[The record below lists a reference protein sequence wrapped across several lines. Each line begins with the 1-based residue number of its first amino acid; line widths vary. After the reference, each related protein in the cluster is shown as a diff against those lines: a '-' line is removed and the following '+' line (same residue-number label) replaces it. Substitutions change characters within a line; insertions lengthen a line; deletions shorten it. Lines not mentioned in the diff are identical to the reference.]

1 MQKGIDENW
10 AAALEHNPE
19 AFARVVWVT
28 TFLFHCSRFYMYAPD
43 FFSLLP
49 SSGYVICGYGSQ
61 WCTFEGNNYSFF
73 LYAWLISLPLF
84 LSLPLWWFKVQA
96 CTFILKSII
105 WCFKEK
111 NYNFVLVS
119 VCFCLW
125 ELFEKYFGIFLI
137 IK

>member
-1 MQKGIDENW
+1 MRTGLLHW
-10 AAALEHNPE
+10 S
-19 AFARVVWVT
+19 T
-28 TFLFHCSRFYMYAPD
+28 TLK
-43 FFSLLP
+43 LLH
-49 SSGYVICGYGSQ
+49 GWYGSPLFSFITLGFI
-61 WCTFEGNNYSFF
+61 CTPLIFSPFCLLQVMLYVDMEVNGVPLKVIIINFF

-84 LSLPLWWFKVQA
+84 LSLPLWLFKVQA